1 MIHRLMRLLRPLLR
15 AVDAASRLS
24 SWAGAL
30 ALAALV
36 CLLVEEAAMR
46 LATGRGTAWGFD
58 LVWMGA
64 GAVFLLGLGRAARD
78 DRFARARGLPAWSP
92 ARLRRIARGIFEVFL
107 FAPLVG
113 AAGLFGWSRALIAF
127 QEGAVDRIS
136 AWAPLLWPSQA
147 LIAAAL
153 TLMAA
158 QVGADGLRRILNAP
172 DAPPERAPGAESEG
186 AGA

>member
-1 MIHRLMRLLRPLLR
+1 M
-15 AVDAASRLS
+15 
-24 SWAGAL
+24 
-30 ALAALV
+30 
-36 CLLVEEAAMR
+36 
-46 LATGRGTAWGFD
+46 
-58 LVWMGA
+58 
-64 GAVFLLGLGRAARD
+64 
-78 DRFARARGLPAWSP
+78 
-92 ARLRRIARGIFEVFL
+92 FEVFL

-113 AAGLFGWSRALIAF
+113 AAGLFGWSRTLIAF

-172 DAPPERAPGAESEG
+172 DAPPERAPGAASEG
-186 AGA
+186 AAA